1 MSSIDPREVRAQD
14 HDTFAEPHAL
24 AGRYVLGREIG
35 RGGMATVYLAEDVRH
50 RRQVA
55 VKVLHRH
62 LAAGL
67 SAERFLREVEITA
80 QLLHPHILPLIDSGY
95 VSDPNNPAA
104 SGLPYYVMPYAEGE
118 SLRERLTREGELP
131 VDEGMR
137 ILREVADALAYA
149 HRRGIVHRDVKPENV
164 LLTDHHALVADFGI
178 GKALAESTFECT
190 ATAESDGRARAAL
203 TSLGVAI
210 GTPAYMAPEQA
221 AADPHVDARADVYS
235 LGVLAYEIFSGTPP
249 FSGLTP
255 QQVMAAHI
263 TRTPEPLARRRPAL
277 PAAVERIVMRCL
289 EKRPADRWRN
299 AEELLRQLDA
309 VTVPSPGIVEA
320 KPRELADGSFR
331 LTEAVCRQLDRASLD
346 PRMIGDVQHYLDNEV
361 ESSVL
366 VVLVHGTGYD
376 QRQFE
381 RILQLAPYRALAPTL
396 YGFEPNT
403 ARRVVL
409 PLSDHLTI
417 LREFITDAVARLRPE
432 TTVLVGFSSGA
443 DVVLRLLAR
452 EGAPPVPVDGLLA
465 LGANLSLATCFVT
478 HLLAQIDARDAGRQ
492 LQIIGALGSGAETLH
507 DWLNI
512 HEYLV
517 STLRKFGSDLAPL
530 RRYSADIV
538 EPFLDPPAAPLA
550 NPFVTWYRG
559 ASPNVRLLRCVF
571 EDTTTIHGPLRDLQ
585 LGHLDT
591 NILGAH
597 HRDGAILTEPGTDHF
612 DLLAPDLVLRHVE
625 GLVLALREG
634 RA

>member
-1 MSSIDPREVRAQD
+1 
-14 HDTFAEPHAL
+14 
-24 AGRYVLGREIG
+24 
-35 RGGMATVYLAEDVRH
+35 MATVYVAEDVRH
-50 RRQVA
+50 HRQVA
-55 VKVLHRH
+55 VKVLHRD

-67 SAERFLREVEITA
+67 SAERFVREVEITA
-80 QLLHPHILPLIDSGY
+80 QLLHPHILPLIDSGF
-95 VSDPNNPAA
+95 VGDPDHPAA
-104 SGLPYYVMPYAEGE
+104 GGLPFYVMPFVEGE
-118 SLRERLTREGELP
+118 SLRERLDREGELP
-131 VDEGMR
+131 VDEGLR
-137 ILREVADALAYA
+137 ILREIADALAHA
-149 HRRGIVHRDVKPENV
+149 HRRGIVHRDIKPENV

-178 GKALAESTFECT
+178 AKALAESTISGT
-190 ATAESDGRARAAL
+190 ANGGAGGTSRAAL
-203 TSLGVAI
+203 TSLGIAL

-235 LGVLAYEIFSGTPP
+235 LGVLAYEIFSGAPP

-255 QQVMAAHI
+255 QQAMVAHI
-263 TRTPEPLARRRPAL
+263 TRTPAPLARHRPAL

-309 VTVPSPGIVEA
+309 VTMPSLGVVEA
-320 KPRELADGSFR
+320 KPRELADRSFR

-346 PRMIGDVQHYLDNEV
+346 PRMIGDVQHFLDNEV

-366 VVLVHGTGYD
+366 LVLVHGTGYD

-396 YGFEPNT
+396 YGFEPT
-403 ARRVVL
+403 AARRVVL
-409 PLSDHLTI
+409 PLADHLTI
-417 LREFITDAVARLRPE
+417 VREFIADAVARLRPD

-452 EGAPPVPVDGLLA
+452 EGAPAVPVDGLLA

-478 HLLAQIDARDAGRQ
+478 HLLAQLDARDAGRQ

-517 STLRKFGSDLAPL
+517 STLRKFGSNLAPL
-530 RRYSADIV
+530 RRYSADIA

-559 ASPNVRLLRCVF
+559 ASSNVRLLRCVF
-571 EDTTTIHGPLRDLQ
+571 EDTPMIQTPLRALQ
-585 LGHLDT
+585 LGHLDA
-591 NILGAH
+591 NIFGPY
-597 HRDGAILTEPGTDHF
+597 HRDGAIHTEPGTDHF
-612 DLLAPDLVLRHVE
+612 DLLASELVLRHVE
-625 GLVLALREG
+625 EMVLALREG